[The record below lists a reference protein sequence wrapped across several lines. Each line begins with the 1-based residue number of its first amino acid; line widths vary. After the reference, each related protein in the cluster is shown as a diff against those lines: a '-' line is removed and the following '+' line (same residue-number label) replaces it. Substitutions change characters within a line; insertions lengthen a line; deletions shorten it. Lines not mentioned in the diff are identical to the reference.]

1 MVTAL
6 EQIGGAAALDFA
18 NTREGDPEPE
28 HLHGYDDVVAWAAH
42 SGVIDTATAR
52 RLTSAARGGTADR
65 AFERAL
71 RLRAAI
77 DATFRALAAGR
88 EPAPGPLAELAAFEA
103 EAIAHGRLVRVPN
116 EGRGSV
122 TASGDGSEAAIGPGP
137 SPPAARFDW
146 SWEGGDLDRVFWPV
160 ARSAVDLLRDGPL
173 DRLKT
178 CHVCPWL
185 FLDLSRNRSRRWCS
199 MNECGGRDKMRRYR
213 ARRATAGR

>member
-28 HLHGYDDVVAWAAH
+28 HLHGYGDVVAWAAH
-42 SGVIDTATAR
+42 AGVIDAATAR
-52 RLTSAARGGTADR
+52 RLGSAARGRPAAR

-71 RLRAAI
+71 ELRAAI

-88 EPAPGPLAELAAFEA
+88 DPAPDPLATIAACEA
-103 EAIAHGRLVRVPN
+103 DAIAHGRLTPTPHGFQW
-116 EGRGSV
+116 EW
-122 TASGDGSEAAIGPGP
+122 AGD
-137 SPPAARFDW
+137 
-146 SWEGGDLDRVFWPV
+146 DLDRVLWPV
-160 ARSAVDLLRDGPL
+160 ARSAVDLLRHGPL

-213 ARRATAGR
+213 ERRATAGR

>member
-1 MVTAL
+1 MVTTL

-28 HLHGYDDVVAWAAH
+28 HLHGYGDVVAWAAH
-42 SGVIDTATAR
+42 SGVIDAPTAR
-52 RLTSAARGGTADR
+52 RLARAARGGAAER

-77 DATFRALAAGR
+77 DATFRALAAGA
-88 EPAPGPLAELAAFEA
+88 EPPTEALAAIAAFEA
-103 EAIAHGRLVRVPN
+103 DAIAHGRLIPAPPA
-116 EGRGSV
+116 GHDRGS
-122 TASGDGSEAAIGPGP
+122 SGDDSGS
-137 SPPAARFDW
+137 S
-146 SWEGGDLDRVFWPV
+146 GGDAPPPRFEWAWGGEELDRVLWPV
-160 ARSAVDLLRDGPL
+160 AHSAVDLLRDGPL

>member
-1 MVTAL
+1 MVTTL

-28 HLHGYDDVVAWAAH
+28 HLHGYGDVVAWAAH
-42 SGVIDTATAR
+42 SGVIDVPTAR
-52 RLTSAARGGTADR
+52 RLAGAASGRAAEQ

-77 DATFRALAAGR
+77 DATFRAIAAGDGPPEDALAAI
-88 EPAPGPLAELAAFEA
+88 AAFEA
-103 EAIAHGRLVRVPN
+103 DAIAHGRLIAAPRA
-116 EGRGSV
+116 GHDRGSSAGDDRG
-122 TASGDGSEAAIGPGP
+122 TAAGDGL
-137 SPPAARFDW
+137 PPRFEW
-146 SWEGGDLDRVFWPV
+146 SWGGAAFDRVLWPV

>member
-1 MVTAL
+1 VVTDL
-6 EQIGGAAALDFA
+6 ELIGGAAALDFA

-28 HLHGYDDVVAWAAH
+28 HLHGYGDVVAWAAYA
-42 SGVIDTATAR
+42 GVIDAPTAE
-52 RLTSAARGGTADR
+52 RLTRAARGRAAER

-77 DATFRALAAGR
+77 DATFRAIADGRDPAPDALAA
-88 EPAPGPLAELAAFEA
+88 LAACEA
-103 EAIAHGRLVRVPN
+103 DAVAHGRLIQTP
-116 EGRGSV
+116 
-122 TASGDGSEAAIGPGP
+122 DG
-137 SPPAARFDW
+137 FQW
-146 SWEGGDLDRVFWPV
+146 SWDGDELDRVLWPV
-160 ARSAVDLLRDGPL
+160 ARSAVDLLRGGPL

>member
-1 MVTAL
+1 ML
-6 EQIGGAAALDFA
+6 EQIGGEAALDFA

-28 HLHGYDDVVAWAAH
+28 HLHGYGDVVAWAAH
-42 SGVIDTATAR
+42 SGVIDAATAGS
-52 RLTSAARGGTADR
+52 LTSAAAGR
-65 AFERAL
+65 AAERVFERAL

-77 DATFRALAAGR
+77 DATFRALATGR
-88 EPAPGPLAELAAFEA
+88 EPAPDPLAELAAFEA
-103 EAIAHGRLVRVPN
+103 EAIGHGRLVR
-116 EGRGSV
+116 
-122 TASGDGSEAAIGPGP
+122 APG
-137 SPPAARFDW
+137 AQFDW
-146 SWEGGDLDRVFWPV
+146 SWEGDELDRVLWPV